1 MVCRSVVGWKETRH
15 GTLRSMNIKRRYL
28 CVASAIAVV
37 CLVIIATSRR
47 SADAD
52 TELADDD
59 DETNT
64 RQHYVGGPEYSEQT
78 TWTIRRR
85 YSRPRSGDG
94 RYCRMSTCFDLSR
107 CRHGFTVHIHPSPE
121 VAPPTSFK
129 YSEILRALRASR
141 YYTDDPERAC
151 IFVLG
156 IDTLDRD
163 RLSTE
168 YVANIRSKIDS
179 LRWWRGGVNHVVF
192 NLYSGTWPDYNEDG
206 LGFDVGRSM
215 LAKASSSRLFY
226 RPGFDISFPLFHRE
240 HSFRGG
246 EPGALMNSQAP
257 PVRKYLLSF
266 KGKRYL
272 VGIGSETRNSLYHI
286 QNGQDIIL
294 LTTCKHGKGWKSMED
309 RRCEMDNLQYERFVN
324 TFIVNLAWFYMCVAV
339 HDIADVTGRSVVLD
353 GLSCQLSMLGARTYL
368 GHSHT
373 VLDWGQKSPQTGKL

>member
-1 MVCRSVVGWKETRH
+1 
-15 GTLRSMNIKRRYL
+15 MNLKRRYC

-37 CLVIIATSRR
+37 CLLVIATLRR
-47 SADAD
+47 SNDVGDAD
-52 TELADDD
+52 QT
-59 DETNT
+59 TF
-64 RQHYVGGPEYSEQT
+64 RHYVGGPEDSQQT
-78 TWTIRRR
+78 TSTSRRR
-85 YSRPRSGDG
+85 HRWPRSGDG
-94 RYCRMSTCFDLSR
+94 RYCRMSTCFDLSQ
-107 CRHGFTVHIHPSPE
+107 CRHGFTVHIHPGPE
-121 VAPPTSFK
+121 VVQTASYE
-129 YSEILRALRASR
+129 YSSILRALRASR

-168 YVANIRSKIDS
+168 YVANIRSKIDA

-192 NLYSGTWPDYNEDG
+192 NLYSGTWPDYNENG

-226 RPGFDISFPLFHRE
+226 RPGFDISFPLFHKE

-246 EPGALMNSQAP
+246 EPGALMNSLAS

-286 QNGQDIIL
+286 HNGQDIIL
-294 LTTCKHGKGWKSMED
+294 LTTCKHGKGWKNLED
-309 RRCEMDNLQYERFVN
+309 RRCEMDNLEYERSVSVLFE
-324 TFIVNLAWFYMCVAV
+324 NLSRLLKCYVF
-339 HDIADVTGRSVVLD
+339 
-353 GLSCQLSMLGARTYL
+353 
-368 GHSHT
+368 T
-373 VLDWGQKSPQTGKL
+373 VICSS